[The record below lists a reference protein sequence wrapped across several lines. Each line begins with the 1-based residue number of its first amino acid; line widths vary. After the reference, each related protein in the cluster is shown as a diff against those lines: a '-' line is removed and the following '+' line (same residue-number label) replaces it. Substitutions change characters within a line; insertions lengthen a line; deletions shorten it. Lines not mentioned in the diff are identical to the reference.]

1 MFFLINKALG
11 LGQKTK
17 PASSAGDFLLDVI
30 CQSPLSIT

>member
-17 PASSAGDFLLDVI
+17 PASSAGDFLLDD
-30 CQSPLSIT
+30 CT